1 MSSCHPISTVSKLGS
16 LNLYG
21 KKHASTSYYT
31 LLFYAI
37 YSPTVL
43 KTDSSNTEIIII
55 MANMG

>member
-1 MSSCHPISTVSKLGS
+1 MEKNMPVLPTIL
-16 LNLYG
+16 
-21 KKHASTSYYT
+21 

-43 KTDSSNTEIIII
+43 KTDSSNTEIITI

>member
-1 MSSCHPISTVSKLGS
+1 MSSCHPISTVSKLGG